1 MTKMIP
7 GHLPPRP
14 LGISRVLWMRAY
26 LESWLIALRT
36 STPGEARKQASGWA
50 AQQEIPQTDP
60 ADEIRRLAERIN
72 RLAERIKKA
81 QRGT

>member
-1 MTKMIP
+1 MIP

-14 LGISRVLWMRAY
+14 PGISRALWARAY

-50 AQQEIPQTDP
+50 AQQKIPQPDE
-60 ADEIRRLAERIN
+60 AGEIRELAKRV
-72 RLAERIKKA
+72 K
-81 QRGT
+81 RGGT